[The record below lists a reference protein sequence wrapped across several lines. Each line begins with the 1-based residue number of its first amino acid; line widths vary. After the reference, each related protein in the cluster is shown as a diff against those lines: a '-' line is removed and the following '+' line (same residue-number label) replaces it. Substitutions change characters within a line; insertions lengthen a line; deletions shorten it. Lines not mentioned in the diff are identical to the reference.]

1 MSTMKKYLRYTEEV
15 RGKISL
21 FTACGGAVWRH
32 LKNLTI
38 LQHDLLGIFPE
49 DHIPYHRNT
58 CIFVLIDDI
67 HIITKKWK
75 HHKCSSTDEWV
86 IKMLHI
92 HIIRFYST
100 VNKNAIMIF
109 QNNWDRKYDTK

>member
-1 MSTMKKYLRYTEEV
+1 MSTMKKYLRYTEKMRE
-15 RGKISL
+15 RISL
-21 FTACGGAVWRH
+21 FTAFGGVVWRH

-49 DHIPYHRNT
+49 HHIPYHRNT

-67 HIITKKWK
+67 LMITKKWK
-75 HHKCSSTDEWV
+75 HRRCSSTDEQV

-92 HIIRFYST
+92 HIIRFYSS
-100 VNKNAIMIF
+100 VNENEIMIF
-109 QNNWDRKYDTK
+109 PDN